1 MAAETPVLELLDARA
16 ARDPD
21 EIPSP
26 ALSLRLMPG
35 ELALIDVPDPA
46 RAAWFADLC
55 CGMAPLSAGTAHFL
69 GREWARMPRDY
80 AAALRGRIG
89 RMFGGG
95 SGWVDFFDLSVNIL
109 LPQLHHTRTDA
120 TALRASATLL
130 SRFFGLPGLPLG
142 RPSSLSAADRARAGC
157 VRAFL
162 GEPSLL
168 VLESPMQGRFAEL
181 KTPLLEALATARGRG
196 AAALWLTHY
205 GVTWGD
211 RYFPA
216 DQRWR
221 LHVRGLV
228 PVRRAA

>member
-1 MAAETPVLELLDARA
+1 MASEIPVLELVDARA
-16 ARDPD
+16 ASDPD
-21 EIPSP
+21 AIPAP
-26 ALSLRLMPG
+26 PLSLRLMPG

-55 CGMAPLSAGTAHFL
+55 CGMVPLTDGIARFL
-69 GREWARMPRDY
+69 GRDWARMPRDY
-80 AAALRGRIG
+80 AAALRGRVG
-89 RMFGGG
+89 RMFGSGG
-95 SGWVDFFDLSVNIL
+95 GWVDFFDLSANIM

-168 VLESPMQGRFAEL
+168 VLENPMQGRFADL

-196 AAALWLTHY
+196 AAAVWLTNY
-205 GVTWGD
+205 GLVWGD
-211 RYFPA
+211 RTFPA
-216 DQRWR
+216 DHRLR
-221 LHVRGLV
+221 LHERGLV
-228 PVRRAA
+228 PARRAA